1 MGNYFPASN
10 PAANFVFTAAG
21 TIAGGDPVQFTGSA
35 QGDGQVQ
42 RAVDGSRHAGIA
54 AQDATAG
61 HSLTVYIG
69 PALFL
74 GTAEGSVAAGD
85 PLAASAVP
93 GRQVRTALPGEDAI
107 GHAFGNAAD
116 GTNVHWV
123 QR

>member
-1 MGNYFPASN
+1 MGNYFPVAN
-10 PAANFVFTAAG
+10 PATVYYFTAAG
-21 TIAGGDPVQFTGSA
+21 AITGGDPVEFTGTG

-42 RAVDGSRHAGIA
+42 RAAAGSRYAGIA
-54 AQDATAG
+54 GQDAAVG
-61 HSLTVYIG
+61 HSFAVYVG

-74 GTAEGSVAAGD
+74 GPAEGQVAAGD